1 MFTEKISLNSDE
13 LDQRIAEATKV
24 LSNKKFNENQLE
36 QFIIH
41 GKFSTKNKSTK
52 NGYQLFMDDYR
63 KKLTIEQRSNI
74 AKVSREGSAEWR
86 VMEAE
91 LKFTYLEKA
100 KQLKENHNISSEYQS
115 DNEIKN
121 ITNEISEEKNIK
133 KRKKKDDIDNSF
145 WGDLDNIKFIRF
157 IYKIDKS
164 NKFWEYT
171 IDNNKILIRFG
182 KIDSK
187 GTIQQKT
194 FENEEEATKYI
205 LRETGLKEKKG
216 YSMDY

>member
-1 MFTEKISLNSDE
+1 MFSEKFSLNSDE

-41 GKFSTKNKSTK
+41 GKFSTKNKRTK

-63 KKLTIEQRSNI
+63 KKLTKEQRSNI
-74 AKVSREGSAEWR
+74 AKVSRDGSAEWR
-86 VMEAE
+86 DMEE
-91 LKFTYLEKA
+91 KLKFTYLEKA
-100 KQLKENHNISSEYQS
+100 KQLKENHNISSDYHS
-115 DNEIKN
+115 DNEI
-121 ITNEISEEKNIK
+121 SEGKNIK
-133 KRKKKDDIDNSF
+133 KRKKKEDIDNSF

-157 IYKIDKS
+157 IYNIDKS

-216 YSMDY
+216 YRMDY